1 LADDKRINLPGG
13 EHMTWFHIFYGVAIV
28 IFAFFLVWRSSR
40 GRLQG
45 GDRVG
50 AFALLGLAALG
61 WLANTFGW

>member
-1 LADDKRINLPGG
+1 
-13 EHMTWFHIFYGVAIV
+13 MTWFHILYGVAIV
-28 IFAFFLVWRSSR
+28 IIAVFLVWRSSQ

-45 GDRVG
+45 KDRVG